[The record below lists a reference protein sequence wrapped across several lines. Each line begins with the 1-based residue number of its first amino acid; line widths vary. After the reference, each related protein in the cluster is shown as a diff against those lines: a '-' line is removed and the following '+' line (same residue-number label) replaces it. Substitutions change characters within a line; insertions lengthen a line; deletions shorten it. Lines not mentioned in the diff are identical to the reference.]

1 MVSRNIR
8 AARTVGFGSDNFYL
22 GDKDPTLVIIP
33 GNCPHQITNY
43 NDDPVMLYYYFPGSF
58 SLIFIDTYFL
68 YLFKS
73 DLLKRTSLTS
83 NNF

>member
-1 MVSRNIR
+1 MVSRYIR
-8 AARTVGFGSDNFYL
+8 AARSVGFGSDNFYL

-58 SLIFIDTYFL
+58 FLHFIDN
-68 YLFKS
+68 S
-73 DLLKRTSLTS
+73 DFYVIWSRLNS
-83 NNF
+83 